1 MLRTYITQMVA
12 PILMTIILVT
22 IQVIGTT
29 FIQTQLRYKFKNE
42 FI

>member
-1 MLRTYITQMVA
+1 VA

-29 FIQTQLRYKFKNE
+29 FIQTQ
-42 FI
+42 

>member
-1 MLRTYITQMVA
+1 MVA

-29 FIQTQLRYKFKNE
+29 FIQTQ
-42 FI
+42 